1 MKAVLRKA
9 AMRAAIATLGLALSM
24 GIVAQAVAGPHMLVD
39 IRTGKV
45 IEHEDAFQKW
55 YPASLTKLMTAY
67 VAFRQVKAGRMTLTT
82 PIVMSKRAAAEPPSK
97 IGLKPGQALTLDDA
111 LKVLLV
117 FTLLDRERM
126 PLASLPGHVERVDVF
141 REFNALYFRLPP
153 AALAEALVAD
163 LLRAGA
169 VRRDGGYLMPA
180 AAGTP
185 RPESSA

>member
-1 MKAVLRKA
+1 MDA
-9 AMRAAIATLGLALSM
+9 ALER
-24 GIVAQAVAGPHMLVD
+24 
-39 IRTGKV
+39 
-45 IEHEDAFQKW
+45 
-55 YPASLTKLMTAY
+55 
-67 VAFRQVKAGRMTLTT
+67 AFRRTASFEADPLRMARH
-82 PIVMSKRAAAEPPSK
+82 S
-97 IGLKPGQALTLDDA
+97 

-169 VRRDGGYLMPA
+169 VRRDGDYLMPA